1 MFTIIITHP
10 NSRATATKFFKPKI
24 DKKSYQKQSVVMVF
38 KTSNR
43 SNAKTK
49 MKIWRNT
56 NIDYV
61 ISTNKLPGV
70 PENAI
75 ILELAVGESFVNS
88 YKLKY
93 NL

>member
-1 MFTIIITHP
+1 
-10 NSRATATKFFKPKI
+10 
-24 DKKSYQKQSVVMVF
+24 
-38 KTSNR
+38 
-43 SNAKTK
+43 
-49 MKIWRNT
+49 MKVWRNT

-75 ILELAVGESFVNS
+75 ILELGVGESFIDS